1 MVKKVFLLCVILI
14 NIFIS
19 LFNYSVSTDEI
30 KYISL
35 EVRGEVKQELSLSLP
50 LGSSFNDVLEYIE
63 LTDYADISNIPLN
76 KIISNNEVIVIP
88 KINNNIRISI
98 NTASL
103 DELMSLPGIGE
114 KIALRIIEYRENIGS
129 FRDIDELKNIK
140 GIGESKYNEIKEY
153 ISL

>member
-1 MVKKVFLLCVILI
+1 MVKKVFLLCIIFI

-30 KYISL
+30 KYISF

-114 KIALRIIEYRENIGS
+114 KIALRIIEYREDIGS